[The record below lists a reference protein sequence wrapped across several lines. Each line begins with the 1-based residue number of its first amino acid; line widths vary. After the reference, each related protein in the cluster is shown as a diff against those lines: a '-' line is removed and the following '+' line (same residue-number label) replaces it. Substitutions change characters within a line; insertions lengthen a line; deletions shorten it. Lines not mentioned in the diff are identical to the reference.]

1 MTASGPGL
9 PGLGLP
15 GLDPV
20 DADLVGQL
28 QRDGRMSVNALAE
41 AVGVSRANAYR
52 RLDRLAD
59 DGVITGY
66 RAEVDPAKV
75 GLPVT
80 VLVLIGVQQR
90 RWQDVQRS
98 LGDLPGLSYL
108 AATTGEFDL
117 LALVRLSDVS
127 QLRDVVLEHLQ
138 TTAGVV
144 STRTV
149 FVLDESGSPRP

>member
-1 MTASGPGL
+1 MTTVGPGL
-9 PGLGLP
+9 PGL
-15 GLDPV
+15 DPI
-20 DADLVGQL
+20 DADLVGHL

-52 RLDRLAD
+52 RLAD

-108 AATTGEFDL
+108 AATTGEFDF